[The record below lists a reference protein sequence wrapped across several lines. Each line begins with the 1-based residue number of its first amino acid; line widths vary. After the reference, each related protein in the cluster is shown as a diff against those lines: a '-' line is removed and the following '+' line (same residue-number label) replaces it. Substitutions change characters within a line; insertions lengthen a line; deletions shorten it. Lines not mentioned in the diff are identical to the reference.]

1 MTKASGPERQDSAS
15 GATMRLERLAK
26 RATLALVWERA
37 WPPLASAGA
46 IVALFLGLSWAGIWF
61 VLPTYARLAALA
73 AFAVGA
79 VVALFP
85 LARIRLPSHS
95 EALERLDRDA
105 PIRHRPAS
113 GFEDRLANDGGDPE
127 TRALW
132 EAHRARLAEEV
143 NRLRS
148 RAALAAHG
156 HGAIPARCVSRRC
169 IIAVAGF
176 LAAGPERYAR
186 LVAAF
191 DWRGVGAAAVA
202 ARVDAW
208 IDPPAYANKP
218 PMILAVA
225 HQSGRETVTT
235 PGGFESSCCAP
246 KARSFDGAVEGALAP
261 AEPATKPADR
271 RRAPLRCSRR
281 RRLQGHA
288 RQRRHRLVCDPLA
301 GERQADHR
309 ARRSA
314 EAQPKRLARAALP
327 HRRRRRRDQRSRR
340 VRRPGRRE

>member
-26 RATLALVWERA
+26 RATLTLVWERA

-143 NRLRS
+143 NRLSVAPPSPRMAW
-148 RAALAAHG
+148 RDPRALRFAAL
-156 HGAIPARCVSRRC
+156 

-191 DWRGVGAAAVA
+191 DWRGVGAATVA
-202 ARVDAW
+202 ARVDA
-208 IDPPAYANKP
+208 
-218 PMILAVA
+218 
-225 HQSGRETVTT
+225 
-235 PGGFESSCCAP
+235 
-246 KARSFDGAVEGALAP
+246 
-261 AEPATKPADR
+261 
-271 RRAPLRCSRR
+271 
-281 RRLQGHA
+281 
-288 RQRRHRLVCDPLA
+288 
-301 GERQADHR
+301 
-309 ARRSA
+309 
-314 EAQPKRLARAALP
+314 
-327 HRRRRRRDQRSRR
+327 
-340 VRRPGRRE
+340 